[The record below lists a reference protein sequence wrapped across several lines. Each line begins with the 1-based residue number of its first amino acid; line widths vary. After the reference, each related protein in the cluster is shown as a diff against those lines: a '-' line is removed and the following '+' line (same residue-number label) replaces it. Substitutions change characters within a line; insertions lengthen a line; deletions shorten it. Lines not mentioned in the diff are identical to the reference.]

1 MSVARSSECLLCSFS
16 RSSRPAASAR
26 RQLHSTSVNL
36 NRKPRFPSV
45 KHEERKRPTHPLAYL
60 KDRANKFFSEDEASP
75 KKYSA
80 QQRAA
85 IAAAKKFG
93 TLQHIKDSP
102 GRMRAEPW
110 TMEYFDDLTTI
121 DPVIDKPVR
130 APWTNIDDA
139 QRMKDDDEIA
149 EDFLEL
155 AMKQTNIETWVDE
168 DGVEHLVPGAAEE
181 EWMEFDKNMRLTT
194 GREEA
199 ELAPRSALAP
209 DLPNLSERKKIK
221 PENSKTQVDDDGDRK
236 ASASQ
241 EAPSPSLIALMQQ
254 TGYDLKDLAKI
265 RVKTVV
271 VHRVTNQTRMGKI
284 SRLYTL
290 TVAGNGD
297 GLIGY
302 GEGKGLEIMDAKIQS
317 TYRAIRNMQP
327 ILRYEN
333 RTVFGDL
340 KAKLSATELELY
352 PRPPGM
358 SLAFLHCLPI
368 IYANC
373 SIFRI
378 RASLSAVHLGSL
390 QMCWHSRSFRQGS
403 SCSQPHEHGQSHH
416 SGLVESKGPRGH
428 CERSW

>member
-16 RSSRPAASAR
+16 RSSRPSTSAR

-149 EDFLEL
+149 EDFIEQ
-155 AMKQTNIETWVDE
+155 AMKQTNLETWVDE
-168 DGVEHLVPGAAEE
+168 AGVEHLVPSAAED
-181 EWMEFDKNMRLTT
+181 EFLDFDRNMRLTT

-209 DLPNLSERKKIK
+209 DLPKMSERKKIK
-221 PENSKTQVDDDGDRK
+221 QEKGKGQMDEDGDRK
-236 ASASQ
+236 APMSQ
-241 EAPSPSLIALMQQ
+241 ETPSPSLVALMQQ
-254 TGYDLKDLAKI
+254 TGYDRRDLAKI
-265 RVKTVV
+265 RVKTVIM
-271 VHRVTNQTRMGKI
+271 HRVTNQTRMGKI
-284 SRLYTL
+284 SRLYAL

-302 GEGKGLEIMDAKIQS
+302 GEGKSMESVDARMQS

-327 ILRYEN
+327 ILRYED

-340 KAKLSATELELY
+340 KAKYSATELELY
-352 PRPPGM
+352 PRPPGFG
-358 SLAFLHCLPI
+358 LRCQQYIWEVCKCAGI
-368 IYANC
+368 QD
-373 SIFRI
+373 
-378 RASLSAVHLGSL
+378 LSAKVHRARNPMNTVKATIQALL
-390 QMCWHSRSFRQGS
+390 
-403 SCSQPHEHGQSHH
+403 SQKDPEDIARGRGKKLVDVRKVYYA
-416 SGLVESKGPRGH
+416 GLT
-428 CERSW
+428 